1 MSTPGAGTAGR
12 VESPRQ
18 PEPEGS
24 RGPRRWWVWAASS
37 AVLVLLVG
45 VVVWAPWSGDP
56 EGAAPT
62 PVVTVTSST
71 PASTTTAPSTT
82 SSPSTAAPQPLTVGG
97 LAADL
102 VDVVPASLAAYA
114 GRPVTAWGCE
124 KGPYVAG
131 ETETPLPTT
140 GPLPAGSVAACRPSP
155 LPAEGEHP
163 VVTVLVLDDL
173 GTYVAA
179 LSGNRFPLLNP
190 LVLSD
195 GTFAPVVDVP
205 PGQNCTRLLAP
216 DSSFVREAEQEQ
228 LTQEQTYVGV
238 VLYYF
243 LQDRSPL
250 LDADDNGIPCE
261 TLVPEPVVGSVWAG
275 GWVPPPQ

>member
-1 MSTPGAGTAGR
+1 MSSADGGTAGR
-12 VESPRQ
+12 AESPRQ
-18 PEPEGS
+18 PGPVGS
-24 RGPRRWWVWAASS
+24 RGPRRWWVWVAGA

-45 VVVWAPWSGDP
+45 VVAWAPWGGDR
-56 EGAAPT
+56 ESAAPT
-62 PVVTVTSST
+62 PTLTVTSST
-71 PASTTTAPSTT
+71 PTSTTVTSTTSAPSTT
-82 SSPSTAAPQPLTVGG
+82 APQPLTLEG

-114 GRPVTAWGCE
+114 GRPVAAWGCD

-131 ETETPLPTT
+131 ETEAPLPTT

-155 LPAEGEHP
+155 VPAEGEHP

-173 GTYVAA
+173 GTHVAA

-190 LVLSD
+190 VVLPD

-216 DSSFVREAEQEQ
+216 DSSFVREAEREQ

-243 LQDRSPL
+243 LQNRSRL

-261 TLVPEPVVGSVWAG
+261 TLVPESVVSTVWGG